1 MKRVDEVGQKR
12 TGNNYWVVGSWG
24 GGGPISWSF
33 LRNP

>member
-12 TGNNYWVVGSWG
+12 TGNNYRVVGSW